1 MKKLQQALPARLHH
15 FAYATNDQEATRR
28 FYEDIIG
35 LPLLA
40 TCIEDQYAVGEWA
53 EIRQSFYGLGDGC
66 ALAFVTFSDPQKQE
80 AWRASQHS
88 MLVRISL
95 AVDQATKDEIVGRLK
110 QARRG
115 MFSVD
120 RGGCPS
126 LYVRDPNGLLLEFT
140 VDPLMPAE
148 PRKRRRH
155 PGYHFATSTG
165 NRALANAKRGT
176 STS

>member
-1 MKKLQQALPARLHH
+1 MRYRVNLDAKSPKLRKALPTRLHH
-15 FAYATNDQEATRR
+15 FAYATDDQEATRQ

-40 TCIEDQYAVGEWA
+40 TTIEEQYAAAEWV
-53 EIRQSFYGLGDGC
+53 EVCQSFYGLGDGS

-88 MLVRISL
+88 TFVRISL
-95 AVDQATKDEIVGRLK
+95 AVDESTRGEIAARLK

-126 LYVRDPNGLLLEFT
+126 LYVRDPNGLLLELA
-140 VDPLMPAE
+140 VDPLMPVE
-148 PRKRRRH
+148 SPNDWRKR
-155 PGYHFATSTG
+155 PTST
-165 NRALANAKRGT
+165 
-176 STS
+176 

>member
-1 MKKLQQALPARLHH
+1 MNTRLRQGLPARLHH
-15 FAYATNDQEATRR
+15 FAYATHDQEATRH

-40 TCIEDQYAVGEWA
+40 TCIEEQYTGGGWA
-53 EIRQSFYGLGDGC
+53 EVSQSFYGLGDGS

-88 MLVRISL
+88 TFVRISL
-95 AVDQATKDEIVGRLK
+95 AVDQSTRDEIVGRLK

-120 RGGCPS
+120 HGGRPS
-126 LYVRDPNGLLLEFT
+126 LYVRDPNGLLLELA
-140 VDPLMPAE
+140 VDPLT
-148 PRKRRRH
+148 
-155 PGYHFATSTG
+155 PG
-165 NRALANAKRGT
+165 L
-176 STS
+176 